1 MTGEAWDLERLMRIF
16 EQEIDARERAFV
28 PTSQGNVRRPRVPTA
43 STLLAS
49 SPGSNSNRVVCVY
62 CEKDHVSSSC
72 NTITDVAA
80 RKELLRKSGRCFVC
94 LKRHHLSRD
103 CCSNFNCKRCRGR
116 HHVSI
121 CVRTTNKSGGKPPTT
136 QGASEKSQGGDNSA
150 VPTTTCYVGS
160 QTPIL
165 LQTAKLRL
173 VNPNGE
179 NPETSARAILDSG
192 SQRTYVTSNVRE
204 RLKLPA
210 IATETIQIKTFG
222 NSESYDKTC
231 DVVNFGVRIRS
242 GETLEIA
249 ALVVPLICNP
259 LTSQPIT
266 TSGECHKHLL
276 GLELADSADGNDVL
290 GVDVLIGSDW
300 YWSLV
305 TGRVI

>member
-1 MTGEAWDLERLMRIF
+1 MRIF

-28 PTSQGNVRRPRVPTA
+28 PTSQGNVHRLQVPTA

-49 SPGSNSNRVVCVY
+49 SPGSNGNQVVCVY
-62 CEKDHVSSSC
+62 CEKDHLSSSC

-103 CCSNFNCKRCRGR
+103 CRSNFNCKRCRGR

-121 CVRTTNKSGGKPPTT
+121 CVRTTNKSGGNPPTT
-136 QGASEKSQGGDNSA
+136 QGGSKKSQGGDNSA

-165 LQTAKLRL
+165 LQTARLQL

-179 NPETSARAILDSG
+179 NPKTSARAILDSG
-192 SQRTYVTSNVRE
+192 SQRTYVTSHIRE

-210 IATETIQIKTFG
+210 IATETIQIDLWQF
-222 NSESYDKTC
+222 
-231 DVVNFGVRIRS
+231 
-242 GETLEIA
+242 
-249 ALVVPLICNP
+249 
-259 LTSQPIT
+259 Q
-266 TSGECHKHLL
+266 
-276 GLELADSADGNDVL
+276 ELRQDM
-290 GVDVLIGSDW
+290 
-300 YWSLV
+300 
-305 TGRVI
+305 

>member
-1 MTGEAWDLERLMRIF
+1 MCQRCWCS
-16 EQEIDARERAFV
+16 
-28 PTSQGNVRRPRVPTA
+28 PT
-43 STLLAS
+43 
-49 SPGSNSNRVVCVY
+49 
-62 CEKDHVSSSC
+62 
-72 NTITDVAA
+72 
-80 RKELLRKSGRCFVC
+80 
-94 LKRHHLSRD
+94 RH
-103 CCSNFNCKRCRGR
+103 
-116 HHVSI
+116 
-121 CVRTTNKSGGKPPTT
+121 TTPTT
-136 QGASEKSQGGDNSA
+136 QGGGEKSQGGDNSA

-192 SQRTYVTSNVRE
+192 SQRTYVMSHVRE

-222 NSESYDKTC
+222 NSEGSDKTC
-231 DVVNFGVRIRS
+231 DVNFGVRINS
-242 GETLEIA
+242 GETLETA
-249 ALVVPLICNP
+249 ALVVPLISSP

-266 TSGECHKHLL
+266 TSGECHEHLL

-290 GVDVLIGSDW
+290 EMDVLIGSDW

-305 TGRVI
+305 TGSDSRQEWANGHSHQGWMDTIGASDQSDHS